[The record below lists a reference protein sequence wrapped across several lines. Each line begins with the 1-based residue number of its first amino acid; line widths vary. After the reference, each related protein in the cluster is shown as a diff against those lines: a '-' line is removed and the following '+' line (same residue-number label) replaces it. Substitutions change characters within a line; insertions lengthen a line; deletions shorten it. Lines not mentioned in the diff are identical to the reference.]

1 MADTSPNNPRHPH
14 ETFAPDMLKGK
25 SALVTGGGTGIGFGI
40 ARTLG
45 LLGAKV
51 CIVSRKEDVLR
62 EARKNLEAEGIT
74 VAHKAVDIR
83 DFDKVEAAVKET
95 VEELGSL
102 DILVNC
108 AAGLFHSPAEE
119 LSENGWKVLID
130 INLNGAWACC
140 KAAFEPLS
148 KAPDGGRIVNIVS
161 PFAWLSWPGS
171 ANAAAAKAGLISMAH
186 TLAVEWG
193 RYNIHINNVAPG
205 PIGGTGGIN
214 RMADDPKRFEEELER
229 TALGRVGEIG
239 DIAEAVAYFA
249 SPAGSF
255 VSGADLLV
263 DGGRQY
269 NVVPS
274 KVRNLHAL

>member
-1 MADTSPNNPRHPH
+1 MVDTAPANPRSPLA
-14 ETFAPDMLKGK
+14 TFAHGILDGK
-25 SALVTGGGTGIGFGI
+25 TAFITGGGTGIGLGI

-45 LLGAKV
+45 LLGANV
-51 CIVSRKEDVLR
+51 SLISRKEDVLITSR
-62 EARKNLEAEGIT
+62 DQLLSEGVKAT
-74 VAHKAVDIR
+74 YVAADVRDFAAIQAAVDR
-83 DFDKVEAAVKET
+83 T
-95 VEELGSL
+95 VEQMGSL

-108 AAGLFHSPAEE
+108 AAGLFHAPAEE

-130 INLNGAWACC
+130 INLNGSWACC
-140 KAAFEPLS
+140 KAAFPHLS
-148 KAPDGGRIVNIVS
+148 KAPDGGRVINIVS

-171 ANAAAAKAGLISMAH
+171 VNAAASKAGIIAMAH

-214 RMADDPKRFEEELER
+214 KMSENPERFAEELER
-229 TALGRVGEIG
+229 TALGRVGEIS
-239 DIAEAVAYFA
+239 DIADAVAFLA

-255 VSGADLLV
+255 ITGADILV

-274 KVRNLHAL
+274 KVRHLRAL

>member
-1 MADTSPNNPRHPH
+1 MADTAPTTPRSPF
-14 ETFAPDMLKGK
+14 ETFAPGMLSGK
-25 SALVTGGGTGIGFGI
+25 IAFVTGGGTGIGFGI

-45 LLGAKV
+45 LLGARV
-51 CIVSRKEDVLR
+51 CIISRKEDVLVV
-62 EARKNLEAEGIT
+62 AQKKLADDGIQAMYIT
-74 VAHKAVDIR
+74 ADIR
-83 DFDKVEAAVKET
+83 DFAAVQAAVDRVVAEM
-95 VEELGSL
+95 GSL

-108 AAGLFHSPAEE
+108 AAGLFHAPAED

-140 KAAFEPLS
+140 KAAFDPLS
-148 KAPDGGRIVNIVS
+148 KAQGGGRIINIVS

-171 ANAAAAKAGLISMAH
+171 VNAAAAKAGLISMAH

-193 RYNIHINNVAPG
+193 RYEIHVNNVAPG
-205 PIGGTGGIN
+205 PIGGTSGIN
-214 RMADDPKRFEEELER
+214 RMADDPLRFAEELER

-239 DIAEAVAYFA
+239 DIAEAVAFLA

-255 VSGADLLV
+255 ISGADLLV

-274 KVRNLHAL
+274 KLKNLRAL

>member
-1 MADTSPNNPRHPH
+1 MVDTAPGIARSPFA
-14 ETFAPDMLKGK
+14 TFAPGMLKGK
-25 SALVTGGGTGIGFGI
+25 TAFVTGGGTGIGFGI

-45 LLGAKV
+45 LLGARV
-51 CIVSRKEDVLR
+51 AIVSRKEDVLLAAKDR
-62 EARKNLEAEGIT
+62 LEADGIE
-74 VAHKAVDIR
+74 VLHLAVDVR
-83 DFDKVEAAVKET
+83 DFAAVQTAVDRT
-95 VEELGSL
+95 VETLGSL

-140 KAAFEPLS
+140 KAAFEPLRS
-148 KAPDGGRIVNIVS
+148 APHGGRIINIVS

-214 RMADDPKRFEEELER
+214 RMADDPQRFAEELER

-239 DIAEAVAYFA
+239 DIAEAVAFFA

-255 VSGADLLV
+255 ISGADLLV

>member
-1 MADTSPNNPRHPH
+1 MADTAPEAARSPLA
-14 ETFAPDMLKGK
+14 TFAPDILKGK
-25 SALVTGGGTGIGFGI
+25 TAFVTGGGTGIGFGI

-45 LLGAKV
+45 LLGAN
-51 CIVSRKEDVLR
+51 ISLISRKEDVLS
-62 EARKNLEAEGIT
+62 AAKLKLAAEG
-74 VAHKAVDIR
+74 VQAMHVAVDVR
-83 DFDKVEAAVKET
+83 NFDAVQAAVEET
-95 VEELGSL
+95 VTQMGSL

-108 AAGLFHSPAEE
+108 AAGLFHSPAED
-119 LSENGWKVLID
+119 LSENGWKVLVD
-130 INLNGAWACC
+130 INLNGSWACC
-140 KAAFEPLS
+140 KAAHPHLA
-148 KAPDGGRIVNIVS
+148 KAPAGGRIINIVS

-171 ANAAAAKAGLISMAH
+171 VNAAASKAGIIAMAH

-214 RMADDPKRFEEELER
+214 KMADNPTRLAEELER
-229 TALGRVGEIG
+229 TALGRLGEIS
-239 DIAEAVAYFA
+239 DIADAVAFLA

-255 VSGADLLV
+255 ITGADILV

-274 KVRNLHAL
+274 KVRNLRAL

>member
-1 MADTSPNNPRHPH
+1 MADTAPANPRSPLA
-14 ETFAPDMLKGK
+14 TFAPGMLAGK
-25 SALVTGGGTGIGFGI
+25 TAFVTGGGTGIGFGI
-40 ARTLG
+40 ARVLG

-51 CIVSRKEDVLR
+51 CIISRKEDVLR
-62 EARKNLEAEGIT
+62 EARAKLEAEGIS
-74 VAHKAVDIR
+74 AIYQAVDIR
-83 DFDKVEAAVKET
+83 DFAAVQT
-95 VEELGSL
+95 AVDDCVAQLGSL

-108 AAGLFHSPAEE
+108 AAGLFHSPAEN
-119 LSENGWKVLID
+119 LSENGFKVLVD

-140 KAAFEPLS
+140 KAAFPALC
-148 KAPDGGRIVNIVS
+148 KAQDGGRIINIVS

-171 ANAAAAKAGLISMAH
+171 VNAAAAKAGLISMAH

-214 RMADDPKRFEEELER
+214 RMADDPVRFAEEMER

-239 DIAEAVAYFA
+239 DIAEAVAFFA

>member
-1 MADTSPNNPRHPH
+1 MADTAPSTPRHPLA
-14 ETFAPDMLKGK
+14 TFAAGMLAGK
-25 SALVTGGGTGIGFGI
+25 TAFVTGGGTGIGFGI

-45 LLGAKV
+45 LLGASV
-51 CIVSRKEDVLR
+51 FIVSRKQDVLDTAITALR
-62 EARKNLEAEGIT
+62 AEGIT
-74 VAHKAVDIR
+74 AACHAVDIR
-83 DFDKVEAAVKET
+83 DFAAVAQAVDACRT
-95 VEELGSL
+95 RFGGL

-108 AAGLFHSPAEE
+108 AAGLFHAPAEE
-119 LSENGWKVLID
+119 LSENGWKVLVD
-130 INLNGAWACC
+130 INLNGAFACC
-140 KAAFEPLS
+140 KAAFEPLR
-148 KAPDGGRIVNIVS
+148 AAQGGGVIVNIVS

-193 RYNIHINNVAPG
+193 RYGIRVNNIAPG

-214 RMADDPKRFEEELER
+214 RMADDPVRFAEEMER
-229 TALGRVGEIG
+229 TALGRVGEIA
-239 DIAEAVAYFA
+239 DIAEAVAYLA

-255 VSGADLLV
+255 ISGADLLV

-274 KVRNLHAL
+274 KVRNLKAL

>member
-1 MADTSPNNPRHPH
+1 MADTAPANPRSPF
-14 ETFAPDMLKGK
+14 ETFVP
-25 SALVTGGGTGIGFGI
+25 SALAGKVAFVTGGGTGIGFGI

-51 CIVSRKEDVLR
+51 CIISRKEEVLQAAC
-62 EARKNLEAEGIT
+62 EKLTAEGIENT
-74 VAHKAVDIR
+74 YVAVDVR
-83 DFDKVEAAVKET
+83 DFAAVEAAVQTT
-95 VEELGSL
+95 VERLGSL

-130 INLNGAWACC
+130 INLHGSWACC
-140 KAAFEPLS
+140 KAAQPHLA
-148 KAPDGGRIVNIVS
+148 KAKGGGRIINIVS
-161 PFAWLSWPGS
+161 PFAWQSWPGS
-171 ANAAAAKAGLISMAH
+171 VNAAAAKAGIISMAH

-193 RYNIHINNVAPG
+193 RYNILINNVAPG

-214 RMADDPKRFEEELER
+214 KMADNPTRFAEELER
-229 TALGRVGEIG
+229 TSLGRVGEIA
-239 DIAEAVAYFA
+239 DIAEAVAFLA

-255 VSGADLLV
+255 ITGADLLV

-274 KVRNLHAL
+274 KVRHLRAL

>member
-1 MADTSPNNPRHPH
+1 
-14 ETFAPDMLKGK
+14 MLRGK
-25 SALVTGGGTGIGFGI
+25 TAFVTGGGTGIGFAI

-51 CIVSRKEDVLR
+51 CIISRKEHVLV
-62 EARKNLEAEGIT
+62 EACGKLRDEGIDAMF
-74 VAHKAVDIR
+74 VATDIR
-83 DFDKVEAAVKET
+83 SFTA
-95 VEELGSL
+95 VEEAVAKTLEQMGSL

-108 AAGLFHSPAEE
+108 AAGLFHSPAEN

-130 INLNGAWACC
+130 INLNGSWACC
-140 KAAFEPLS
+140 KAAFNALRN
-148 KAPDGGRIVNIVS
+148 APSGGRIINIVS
-161 PFAWLSWPGS
+161 PFAWQSWPGS
-171 ANAAAAKAGLISMAH
+171 ANAAASKAGIIAMAH

-205 PIGGTGGIN
+205 PIGGTGGID
-214 RMADDPKRFEEELER
+214 RMADNPQRFAEELER
-229 TALGRVGEIG
+229 TALGRVGEVA
-239 DIAEAVAYFA
+239 DIAEAVAYLA

-255 VSGADLLV
+255 ISGADLLV

-274 KVRNLHAL
+274 KIRHLHAL

>member
-1 MADTSPNNPRHPH
+1 MADTAPKNPRSTLA
-14 ETFAPDMLKGK
+14 TFAPGMLKGK
-25 SALVTGGGTGIGFGI
+25 TAFVTGGGTGIGFGI

-45 LLGAKV
+45 LLGARLS
-51 CIVSRKEDVLR
+51 IISRKEDVLS
-62 EARKNLEAEGIT
+62 EAKARLESEGIEAT
-74 VAHKAVDIR
+74 YFATDVRDFAAVQSAVDH
-83 DFDKVEAAVKET
+83 T
-95 VEELGSL
+95 VERMGSL

-108 AAGLFHSPAEE
+108 AAGLFHTPAEE

-130 INLNGAWACC
+130 INLHGTWACC
-140 KAAFEPLS
+140 TAAFEHLS

-161 PFAWLSWPGS
+161 PFAWQSWPGS
-171 ANAAAAKAGLISMAH
+171 VNAAASKAGIIAMAH

-214 RMADDPKRFEEELER
+214 RMADNPERFAEELER
-229 TALGRVGEIG
+229 TSLGRVGEIA
-239 DIAEAVAYFA
+239 DIADAVAFLA

-255 VSGADLLV
+255 ITGADLLV

-274 KVRNLHAL
+274 KVRNLRAL

>member
-1 MADTSPNNPRHPH
+1 MANTAPEFGRSPL
-14 ETFAPDMLKGK
+14 ETFAANMLRGK
-25 SALVTGGGTGIGFGI
+25 TAFVTGGGTGIGFAI

-51 CIVSRKEDVLR
+51 CIISRKEHVLV
-62 EARKNLEAEGIT
+62 EACRKLHDEGIDSMF
-74 VAHKAVDIR
+74 VATDIR
-83 DFDKVEAAVKET
+83 SFEAVEEAVAKT
-95 VEELGSL
+95 VEQMGSL

-108 AAGLFHSPAEE
+108 AAGLFHSPAEN

-130 INLNGAWACC
+130 INLNGSWASC
-140 KAAFEPLS
+140 KAAFNALRN
-148 KAPDGGRIVNIVS
+148 APGGGRIINIVS
-161 PFAWLSWPGS
+161 PFAWQSWPGS
-171 ANAAAAKAGLISMAH
+171 ANAAASKAGIIAMAH

-205 PIGGTGGIN
+205 PIGGTGGID
-214 RMADDPKRFEEELER
+214 RMADNPQRFAEELER
-229 TALGRVGEIG
+229 TALGRVGEVA
-239 DIAEAVAYFA
+239 DIADAVAYLA

-255 VSGADLLV
+255 ISGADLLV

-274 KVRNLHAL
+274 KIRHLHAL

>member
-1 MADTSPNNPRHPH
+1 MADTGPEDVRSPFA
-14 ETFAPDMLKGK
+14 TFAREMLTGK
-25 SALVTGGGTGIGFGI
+25 TAFVTGGGTGIGFGI

-45 LLGAKV
+45 LLGARV
-51 CIVSRKEDVLR
+51 VLVSRKEDVLV
-62 EARKNLEAEGIT
+62 EAVSRLSGEGISALYQVADVRDFAAVQGAVDRT
-74 VAHKAVDIR
+74 VAAS
-83 DFDKVEAAVKET
+83 
-95 VEELGSL
+95 GSL

-108 AAGLFHSPAEE
+108 AAGLFHAPAEE

-148 KAPDGGRIVNIVS
+148 KAADGGRIVNIVS

-171 ANAAAAKAGLISMAH
+171 VNAAAAKAGLISMAH

-193 RYNIHINNVAPG
+193 RYNIHVNNIAPG

-214 RMADDPKRFEEELER
+214 RMADDPQRFAEELER
-229 TALGRVGEIG
+229 TALGRVGEIA
-239 DIAEAVAYFA
+239 DIAEAVAFLS

-255 VSGADLLV
+255 ISGADLLV

-274 KVRNLHAL
+274 KVRNLRAL

>member
-1 MADTSPNNPRHPH
+1 MADTAPSTARSPFA
-14 ETFAPDMLKGK
+14 TFAPGMLEGK
-25 SALVTGGGTGIGFGI
+25 TAFVTGGGTGIGFGI

-45 LLGAKV
+45 LLGATV
-51 CIVSRKEDVLR
+51 AIVSRKQEVLAAAAERLR
-62 EARKNLEAEGIT
+62 EEGIT
-74 VAHKAVDIR
+74 VVTQAVDIR
-83 DFDKVEAAVKET
+83 NFAAVQEAVDATVAET
-95 VEELGSL
+95 GSL

-108 AAGLFHSPAEE
+108 AAGLFHAPAEE

-140 KAAFEPLS
+140 KAAFSSLRD
-148 KAPDGGRIVNIVS
+148 APDGGRIINIVS

-214 RMADDPKRFEEELER
+214 RMADDPQRFAEELER
-229 TALGRVGEIG
+229 TALGRVGEIA
-239 DIAEAVAYFA
+239 DIAEAVAFFA

>member
-1 MADTSPNNPRHPH
+1 MAKTAPDFARNPL
-14 ETFAPDMLKGK
+14 ETFAANMLRGK
-25 SALVTGGGTGIGFGI
+25 TAFVTGGGTGIGFAI

-45 LLGAKV
+45 LLGATI
-51 CIVSRKEDVLR
+51 CIISRKEPVLV
-62 EARKNLEAEGIT
+62 ESCRKLHDEGIDAMF
-74 VAHKAVDIR
+74 VATDIR
-83 DFDKVEAAVKET
+83 DFAAVEEAVAKT
-95 VEELGSL
+95 VERMGSL

-108 AAGLFHSPAEE
+108 AAGLFHSPAES

-140 KAAFEPLS
+140 KAAFSALRN
-148 KAPDGGRIVNIVS
+148 APGGGRIINIVS
-161 PFAWLSWPGS
+161 PFAWQSWPGS
-171 ANAAAAKAGLISMAH
+171 ANAAASKAGIIAMAH

-205 PIGGTGGIN
+205 PIGGTGGID
-214 RMADDPKRFEEELER
+214 RMADNPQRFAEELER
-229 TALGRVGEIG
+229 TALGRVGEVA
-239 DIAEAVAYFA
+239 DIAEAVAYLA

-255 VSGADLLV
+255 ISGADLLV

-274 KVRNLHAL
+274 KIRHLHEL

>member
-1 MADTSPNNPRHPH
+1 MADTAPATPRSPLA
-14 ETFAPDMLKGK
+14 TFAPGMLDGK
-25 SALVTGGGTGIGFGI
+25 TAFVTGGGTGIGFGI

-45 LLGAKV
+45 LLGATV
-51 CIVSRKEDVLR
+51 AIVSRKEDVLLKAKA
-62 EARKNLEAEGIT
+62 ELEAQG
-74 VAHKAVDIR
+74 VKVVHQAVDIR
-83 DFDKVEAAVKET
+83 DFAAVQTAVDDT
-95 VEELGSL
+95 VAATGSL

-108 AAGLFHSPAEE
+108 AAGLFHAPAEE

-140 KAAFEPLS
+140 KAAFEPLRR
-148 KAPDGGRIVNIVS
+148 APDGGRIINIVS

-214 RMADDPKRFEEELER
+214 RMADDPQRFAEELER
-229 TALGRVGEIG
+229 TALGRVGEIA
-239 DIAEAVAYFA
+239 DIAEAVAFFA

-255 VSGADLLV
+255 ISGADLLV

-274 KVRNLHAL
+274 KVRNLRAL

>member
-1 MADTSPNNPRHPH
+1 MADTAPQDPRSPLA
-14 ETFAPDMLKGK
+14 TFAPDMLKGK
-25 SALVTGGGTGIGFGI
+25 TAFVTGGGTGIGFGI

-51 CIVSRKEDVLR
+51 SIVSRKEDVLATAGSKLADAGV
-62 EARKNLEAEGIT
+62 EAMH
-74 VAHKAVDIR
+74 VATDIR
-83 DFDKVEAAVKET
+83 DFAAVQSAVDRT
-95 VEELGSL
+95 VERMGSL

-108 AAGLFHSPAEE
+108 AAGLFHAPAEE

-140 KAAFEPLS
+140 KAAHAPLRE
-148 KAPDGGRIVNIVS
+148 AAAGGRIVNIIS
-161 PFAWLSWPGS
+161 PFAWQSWPGS
-171 ANAAAAKAGLISMAH
+171 VNAAASKAGIIAMAH

-193 RYNIHINNVAPG
+193 RYNILVNNVAPG

-214 RMADDPKRFEEELER
+214 RMADDPQRFSEELER

-239 DIAEAVAYFA
+239 DIADAVAFLA

-255 VSGADLLV
+255 ITGADLLV

-269 NVVPS
+269 NVMPS
-274 KVRNLHAL
+274 KVRNLRAL

>member
-1 MADTSPNNPRHPH
+1 MADTAPKNPRSPLQ
-14 ETFAPDMLKGK
+14 TFAPDMLRGK
-25 SALVTGGGTGIGFGI
+25 AAFVTGGGTGIGFGI
-40 ARTLG
+40 ARVLG
-45 LLGAKV
+45 LLGARV
-51 CIVSRKEDVLR
+51 CIVSRKEDVLI
-62 EARKNLEAEGIT
+62 EAKARLAAEGIEAT
-74 VAHKAVDIR
+74 YVAVDIR
-83 DFDKVEAAVKET
+83 DFDAVQAAVDT
-95 VEELGSL
+95 CVAELGSL

-108 AAGLFHSPAEE
+108 AAGLFHSPAED
-119 LSENGWKVLID
+119 LTENGWKVLVD

-140 KAAFEPLS
+140 KAAFKPLRD
-148 KAPDGGRIVNIVS
+148 APDGGRIVNIVS

-193 RYNIHINNVAPG
+193 RYNIHINNIAPG

-214 RMADDPKRFEEELER
+214 RMADDPTRFAEEMER

-239 DIAEAVAYFA
+239 DIAEAVAFFA

-255 VSGADLLV
+255 ISGADLLV

>member
-1 MADTSPNNPRHPH
+1 MADTAPANPRSPLA
-14 ETFAPDMLKGK
+14 TFAPGILHGK
-25 SALVTGGGTGIGFGI
+25 TAFITGGGTGIGLGI

-45 LLGAKV
+45 LLGANV
-51 CIVSRKEDVLR
+51 SLISRKEDVLITSR
-62 EARKNLEAEGIT
+62 DQLLAEGVKAT
-74 VAHKAVDIR
+74 YVAADVRDFSAIQAAVDR
-83 DFDKVEAAVKET
+83 T
-95 VEELGSL
+95 VEEMGSL

-130 INLNGAWACC
+130 INLHGSWACC
-140 KAAFEPLS
+140 KAAFPHLS
-148 KAPDGGRIVNIVS
+148 KAPDGGRIINIVS

-171 ANAAAAKAGLISMAH
+171 VNAAASKAGIIAMAH

-214 RMADDPKRFEEELER
+214 KMSENPERFAEELER
-229 TALGRVGEIG
+229 TALGRVGEIS
-239 DIAEAVAYFA
+239 DIADAVVFFA

-255 VSGADLLV
+255 ITGADILV

-274 KVRNLHAL
+274 KVRHLRAL

>member
-1 MADTSPNNPRHPH
+1 MADTGPATPRNPLD
-14 ETFAPDMLKGK
+14 TFAAGVLKGK
-25 SALVTGGGTGIGFGI
+25 TAFVTGGGTGIGFAI

-51 CIVSRKEDVLR
+51 SIISRKEEVLAEAVKKLR
-62 EARKNLEAEGIT
+62 EEGIEVMS
-74 VAHKAVDIR
+74 VATDIR
-83 DFDKVEAAVKET
+83 NFAAVEDAVAQT
-95 VEELGSL
+95 VKQMGSL

-108 AAGLFHSPAEE
+108 AAGLFHSPAED

-130 INLNGAWACC
+130 INLNGSWACC
-140 KAAFEPLS
+140 KAAFQAL
-148 KAPDGGRIVNIVS
+148 KAAPDGGRIINIVS
-161 PFAWLSWPGS
+161 PFAWNSWPGS
-171 ANAAAAKAGLISMAH
+171 ANAAASKAGIIAMAH

-214 RMADDPKRFEEELER
+214 KMADNPQRFSEELER
-229 TALGRVGEIG
+229 TSLGRVGEVA
-239 DIAEAVAYFA
+239 DIAEAVAYLA

-255 VSGADLLV
+255 ISGADLLV

-274 KVRNLHAL
+274 KVRHLHAL